1 MSSTNNPLVLTMNSN
16 KTLVAGFYFI
26 PTNKVWTG
34 ASVASGNWTDSGNWI
49 PRPPS
54 SGDFLIFPAGASRL
68 TSNTN
73 DLPV

>member
-1 MSSTNNPLVLTMNSN
+1 LERERDLDQQSAGVDDDSN

-49 PRPPS
+49 PRPPAQ
-54 SGDFLIFPAGASRL
+54 GIF
-68 TSNTN
+68 
-73 DLPV
+73 